1 MDAEQL
7 LQLSDD
13 EFMAQMATQQETA
26 AATEATVTAAPA
38 ADPANATADPATVES
53 PATEPASTEVPADGG
68 ADNTPADDGAEQVGT
83 PAHGS
88 VEGEASAAPATV
100 PAAQTPAQLEAK
112 PKPDAAAEA
121 APAQAVDYK
130 AFHDK
135 VMAPFQANGKTI
147 ALQSVDE
154 AVQLM
159 QMGANYTRKMQSIA
173 PHRKVLM
180 MLEANSLLDEGKLSR
195 LIDLDKKNP
204 DAIRALVKESGIDPM
219 DIDVHGDSSYT
230 PGNHAVPD
238 EAVAFQTVLEEV
250 NSTPAGQET
259 VRMITDSW
267 DPASKAE
274 LWKDPSILALMN
286 QQRNAGVYDRV
297 ATEIE
302 RQRTI
307 GAIPATVSFLDAYR
321 EIGTRMTQAG
331 AFSDLQAGQ
340 TQAAPAQQLPVA
352 TRVVAPK
359 PAVAHSAKAAAAA
372 PTRAAPKRAET
383 FINPL
388 ALSDDEFMKQF
399 GNRL

>member
-7 LQLSDD
+7 LQLPDD

-26 AATEATVTAAPA
+26 AATEATGTAAPA
-38 ADPANATADPATVES
+38 ADPANATAATTTVES
-53 PATEPASTEVPADGG
+53 PATEPASTEVPADEG
-68 ADNTPADDGAEQVGT
+68 ADNTPADDGAEQVDT
-83 PAHGS
+83 PALGS

-100 PAAQTPAQLEAK
+100 PAARTPAQLEAK